1 MLYWWRMANVP
12 NPIDVHVGKRVR
24 ARRTLMGLSQSK
36 LGKAINTTFQQVQ
49 KYERGMNRISSS
61 RLYQIAEVLDV
72 PIPYFFDDLPANI
85 SGRKTPGL
93 ADVERAPFEGDPMA
107 SQETLKLVRA
117 YYRIQSPLLRQRLR
131 ELVKAL
137 STQT

>member
-49 KYERGMNRISSS
+49 KYERGMNRISTS

>member
-1 MLYWWRMANVP
+1 MANVP

>member
-1 MLYWWRMANVP
+1 MANVP
-12 NPIDVHVGKRVR
+12 NPIDIHVGKRVR

>member
-93 ADVERAPFEGDPMA
+93 ADVERALFEGDPMA

-131 ELVKAL
+131 ELVKTL

>member
-1 MLYWWRMANVP
+1 MENGP
-12 NPIDVHVGKRVR
+12 NPIDIHVGKRVR

-36 LGKAINTTFQQVQ
+36 LGKAIDTTFQQVQ

-72 PIPYFFDDLPANI
+72 PIPYFFDDLPADI
-85 SGRKTPGL
+85 SGRQTPGL
-93 ADVERAPFEGDPMA
+93 SDMAPTPFEGDQMA
-107 SQETLKLVRA
+107 NQEALKLVRA
-117 YYRIQSPLLRQRLR
+117 YYRIQSPRLRQRLR

-137 STQT
+137 STQM

>member
-1 MLYWWRMANVP
+1 MANVP

-24 ARRTLMGLSQSK
+24 ARRTLMGLSQLK

-61 RLYQIAEVLDV
+61 RLYQVAEVLDV

>member
-1 MLYWWRMANVP
+1 MANVP
-12 NPIDVHVGKRVR
+12 NPIDIHVGKRVR

-107 SQETLKLVRA
+107 SQEALKLVRA

>member
-1 MLYWWRMANVP
+1 MANEP
-12 NPIDVHVGKRVR
+12 NPVDIHVGKRVR

-36 LGKAINTTFQQVQ
+36 LGKAIDTTFQQVQ
-49 KYERGMNRISSS
+49 KYERGINRISSS

-72 PIPYFFDDLPANI
+72 PIPYFFDDLPADI
-85 SGRKTPGL
+85 SGRQTPGL
-93 ADVERAPFEGDPMA
+93 SDVAPAPFEGDPMA
-107 SQETLKLVRA
+107 NQETLKLVRA

-137 STQT
+137 STKT

>member
-1 MLYWWRMANVP
+1 MANDP

-36 LGKAINTTFQQVQ
+36 LGKAIDTTFQQVQ

-61 RLYQIAEVLDV
+61 RLYQIAQVLDL
-72 PIPYFFDDLPANI
+72 PIPYFFDDLPAEI
-85 SGRKTPGL
+85 SGRRTPGL
-93 ADVERAPFEGDPMA
+93 SDVAPAPFEGDPMA

-117 YYRIQSPLLRQRLR
+117 YYRIQNPLLRQRLR

-137 STQT
+137 STQS

>member
-1 MLYWWRMANVP
+1 MANEP

-36 LGKAINTTFQQVQ
+36 LGKAIDTTFQQVQ

-61 RLYQIAEVLDV
+61 RLYQISQVLDV
-72 PIPYFFDDLPANI
+72 SIPYFFDDLPAEI
-85 SGRKTPGL
+85 SGRRAPGL
-93 ADVERAPFEGDPMA
+93 ADVAPAPFQGDPMA

-117 YYRIQSPLLRQRLR
+117 YYRIQNPLLRQRLR

>member
-1 MLYWWRMANVP
+1 MANEP

-36 LGKAINTTFQQVQ
+36 LGKAIDTTFQQVQ

-61 RLYQIAEVLDV
+61 RLYQIAQVLDV
-72 PIPYFFDDLPANI
+72 PIPYFFDDLPAEI
-85 SGRKTPGL
+85 SGRRAPGF
-93 ADVERAPFEGDPMA
+93 ADVAPAPFDGDPLA

-117 YYRIQSPLLRQRLR
+117 YYRIQNPLLRQRLR

>member
-1 MLYWWRMANVP
+1 MANVP

-49 KYERGMNRISSS
+49 KYERGMNRISTS

>member
-1 MLYWWRMANVP
+1 MANEP
-12 NPIDVHVGKRVR
+12 NPIDIHVGKHVR

-36 LGKAINTTFQQVQ
+36 LGNAINTTFQQVQ

-72 PIPYFFDDLPANI
+72 PIPYFFDDLPVDI
-85 SGRKTPGL
+85 SGRRTPGL
-93 ADVERAPFEGDPMA
+93 SDVAPAPFEGDPMA
-107 SQETLKLVRA
+107 NQEMLKLVRA
-117 YYRIQSPLLRQRLR
+117 YYRIQNPLLRQRLR

>member
-1 MLYWWRMANVP
+1 MANEL

-36 LGKAINTTFQQVQ
+36 LGKAIDTTFQQVQ

-61 RLYQIAEVLDV
+61 RLYQISQVLDV
-72 PIPYFFDDLPANI
+72 PIPYFFDDLPAEI
-85 SGRKTPGL
+85 SGRSAPGL
-93 ADVERAPFEGDPMA
+93 ADVAPSPFEGDPMA

-117 YYRIQSPLLRQRLR
+117 YYRIQNPLLRQRLR